1 MDRQIRALEIFRHRF
16 GIAANPEAHPILW
29 EACLNLVDE
38 EIGYQQFLNI
48 DEGGEA

>member
-1 MDRQIRALEIFRHRF
+1 MDRQIAALELFRRCY
-16 GIAANPEAHPILW
+16 GIGANHEQHPILW

-38 EIGYQQFLNI
+38 QISYEEFLAV